1 MTPFDLDPGAPVV
14 LYLHEPKEKIWG
26 VLLSIGPAGIVV
38 RGLDLLAF
46 DDWMRQEARGDEPI
60 IGLTTLFYPMHR
72 LERMERDETTGPL
85 TSYADRF
92 AREVGRTLRQALG
105 MDPED

>member
-38 RGLDLLAF
+38 RGLDLLTF
-46 DDWMRQEARGDEPI
+46 DDWMRQEARGDEQI

-72 LERMERDETTGPL
+72 VERMERDETIGPI

-92 AREVGRTLRQALG
+92 AREVGRTLPQALG
-105 MDPED
+105 LDPED

>member
-1 MTPFDLDPGAPVV
+1 MTPFDLGQGTPVV

-38 RGLDLLAF
+38 RGLDLMAF
-46 DDWMRQEARGDEPI
+46 DDWMRQEGRGEEPI
-60 IGLTTLFYPMHR
+60 IGLTTLFYPLHR
-72 LERMERDETTGPL
+72 IERMEKDETIGPL

-92 AREVGRTLRQALG
+92 AREVERTLRQVLG
-105 MDPED
+105 LDPDN